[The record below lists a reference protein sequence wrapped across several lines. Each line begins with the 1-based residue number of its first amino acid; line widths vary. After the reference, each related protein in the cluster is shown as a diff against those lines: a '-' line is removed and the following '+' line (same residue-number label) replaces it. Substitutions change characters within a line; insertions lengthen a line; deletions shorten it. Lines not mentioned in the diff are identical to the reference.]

1 MKKLITVKEMGAIVN
16 AFKLSEDEQW
26 YIHVL
31 IDSIN
36 REKTN
41 VCPYI
46 TDILSD
52 GPVVENERSAVNA
65 LVLYFAA
72 KIQKI
77 YGLRKLDRITLE
89 VSALLKCDA
98 YQLYRWLFGLLFTQ
112 DRFGRCL
119 TMSNTKLLND
129 VKIAI

>member
-26 YIHVL
+26 FLHIM

-41 VCPYI
+41 VCHYI

-52 GPVVENERSAVNA
+52 GPLVENERSAVNA
-65 LVLYFAA
+65 LILYFAA
-72 KIQKI
+72 YGIKEGRKIRLQGDVPP
-77 YGLRKLDRITLE
+77 Y
-89 VSALLKCDA
+89 
-98 YQLYRWLFGLLFTQ
+98 YRTF
-112 DRFGRCL
+112 
-119 TMSNTKLLND
+119 K
-129 VKIAI
+129 K

>member
-1 MKKLITVKEMGAIVN
+1 MGAIVN

-26 YIHVL
+26 FLQIM

-52 GPVVENERSAVNA
+52 GPLVENERSAVNA
-65 LVLYFAA
+65 LILYFAA
-72 KIQKI
+72 QTQTI
-77 YGLRKLDRITLE
+77 YGWRKLDRITLE

-98 YQLYRWLFGLLFTQ
+98 YQLHRWLFGLLFTQ

-119 TMSNTKLLND
+119 TMSNINLFND

>member
-1 MKKLITVKEMGAIVN
+1 MKKNITVKEMGAIVN
-16 AFKLSEDEQW
+16 AFKLSEDEQ
-26 YIHVL
+26 YFLQNI

-36 REKTN
+36 REKMN
-41 VCPYI
+41 VCHYI

-52 GPVVENERSAVNA
+52 GPLVANERSAVNA

-72 KIQKI
+72 KTQTI
-77 YGLRKLDRITLE
+77 YGWRKLDRITLDF
-89 VSALLKCDA
+89 SALLKCDA

-112 DRFGRCL
+112 DLLGRCL
-119 TMSNTKLLND
+119 TMSNINRLND